1 MSSRLGIDVGGTF
14 TDFLLFDERSGA
26 MRLLKTPSTPSD
38 QSVGILNGIQQLIES
53 LPGEQAQFAF
63 HKLEGAASEEDLQS
77 LLDDLE
83 RLKALE
89 ELGNDSESK

>member
-1 MSSRLGIDVGGTF
+1 MIEAERVKAKFAVAKERRASFGERLRNVLAPKIDDLRNGVKSMIGT
-14 TDFLLFDERSGA
+14 
-26 MRLLKTPSTPSD
+26 LK
-38 QSVGILNGIQQLIES
+38 
-53 LPGEQAQFAF
+53 GEQAQIAF

-83 RLKALE
+83 RLKAME

>member
-1 MSSRLGIDVGGTF
+1 MAPAKEKRTTI
-14 TDFLLFDERSGA
+14 
-26 MRLLKTPSTPSD
+26 SD
-38 QSVGILNGIQQLIES
+38 QLRDVAAPRVADLRKGIQQLIES

-83 RLKALE
+83 RLKAME
-89 ELGNDSESK
+89 ELGNDSEST